1 MPGLKAKTRLLTKRD
16 LIDDESATRR
26 QLVREETDH
35 DHRAAALVRRWTTGH
50 LPNEIS
56 EPNIPAWSP
65 V

>member
-35 DHRAAALVRRWTTGH
+35 DHRAAALVRR
-50 LPNEIS
+50 
-56 EPNIPAWSP
+56 
-65 V
+65 